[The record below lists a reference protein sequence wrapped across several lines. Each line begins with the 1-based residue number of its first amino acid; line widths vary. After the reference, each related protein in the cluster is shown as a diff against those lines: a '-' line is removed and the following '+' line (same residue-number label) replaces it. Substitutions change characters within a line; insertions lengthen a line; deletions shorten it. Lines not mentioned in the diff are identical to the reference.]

1 MSDDWNTDDLGNED
15 AFASQ
20 SDAFGRQG
28 PASTNPLIT
37 RAQDAAAQS
46 PLVSTDASVPRPKAR
61 VAVVG
66 AVGADGQML
75 VARHRVDGLGNL
87 HALERPR
94 LPTAD
99 EYNSVMFNGKLV
111 QGGVVA
117 QNVPT
122 GTNYQNTVQRTPLGE
137 VGEKAKRWALWG
149 ALGIAAAGFG
159 YVGYKYYKGRDLEDD
174 VDDLIDELDED

>member
-1 MSDDWNTDDLGNED
+1 MSDDWNTEDLGSED
-15 AFASQ
+15 AFAAQ
-20 SDAFGRQG
+20 ADAFGRQG
-28 PASTNPLIT
+28 QASTNPLIT

-46 PLVSTDASVPRPKAR
+46 PPVAVEPPVPRPKAR

-66 AVGADGQML
+66 SVAADGQML

-87 HALERPR
+87 HALERAR

-99 EYNSVMFNGKLV
+99 EYNSIMFNGKLV

-149 ALGIAAAGFG
+149 ALSVAAAGLG
-159 YVGYKYYKGRDLEDD
+159 YVGYKYYKGRDIEDD
-174 VDDLIDELDED
+174 VDDLLDELDED

>member
-94 LPTAD
+94 LPSAT
-99 EYNSVMFNGKLV
+99 SITR
-111 QGGVVA
+111 VVISK
-117 QNVPT
+117 T
-122 GTNYQNTVQRTPLGE
+122 TSMT
-137 VGEKAKRWALWG
+137 
-149 ALGIAAAGFG
+149 
-159 YVGYKYYKGRDLEDD
+159 
-174 VDDLIDELDED
+174 